1 MLDDSQ
7 LQELVEGLEANNINR
22 FPTLS
27 FIFIFIP
34 CNVRYSHIIN
44 GYIGSK
50 SFLTKF
56 GEVVKKLKEVR
67 AAQPCP
73 VPDIFPGE
81 S

>member
-22 FPTLS
+22 FPTRT
-27 FIFIFIP
+27 FIFFIP
-34 CNVRYSHIIN
+34 FIVRYSHIIN

-56 GEVVKKLKEVR
+56 GEVVKKLKEVI
-67 AAQPCP
+67 AA
-73 VPDIFPGE
+73 
-81 S
+81 